1 MLVLTRKSGEG
12 IWIGDNIRIVVVE
25 IREGQVK
32 LGIDAS
38 RETPIYR
45 DEVYDKV
52 RRANIAAAELGPD
65 DFEWVKRSVKK
76 K

>member
-12 IWIGDNIRIVVVE
+12 IWIGDNIHIVVVE

-32 LGIDAS
+32 LGIDAT

-45 DEVYDKV
+45 DEVYEKV
-52 RRANIAAAELGPD
+52 RGANLAASAMRPD
-65 DFEWVKRSVKK
+65 DFDWIKRSVKK
-76 K
+76 R

>member
-12 IWIGDNIRIVVVE
+12 IWIGDNVRIVVVD

-32 LGIDAS
+32 LGIEAS

-45 DEVYDKV
+45 DEIYEKI
-52 RRANIAAAELGPD
+52 RSANVAASGLGTD
-65 DFEWVKRSVKK
+65 DFEWIKRGFKK

>member
-12 IWIGDNIRIVVVE
+12 IWIGDGIRIVVVD
-25 IREGQVK
+25 IKEGQVK

-45 DEVYDKV
+45 DEVYEKV
-52 RRANIAAAELGPD
+52 RGANTAAVKMGTGE
-65 DFEWVKRSVKK
+65 FEWVKRSLGKK
-76 K
+76 

>member
-12 IWIGDNIRIVVVE
+12 IWIGDNIHIVVVD

-32 LGIDAS
+32 LGVEAS

-45 DEVYDKV
+45 DEIYEKI
-52 RRANIAAAELGPD
+52 RKANISASDLGTD
-65 DFEWVKRSVKK
+65 EFEWIKRGFKNK
-76 K
+76 

>member
-12 IWIGDNIRIVVVE
+12 IWIGDKIRIVVVD

-38 RETPIYR
+38 RQTPIYR
-45 DEVYDKV
+45 DEVYEKV
-52 RRANIAAAELGPD
+52 RGANVEASEMTKS
-65 DFEWVKRSVKK
+65 DFELVKRSFRK
-76 K
+76 

>member
-12 IWIGDNIRIVVVE
+12 IWIGDNIRIVVVD

-38 RETPIYR
+38 RKTPIYR
-45 DEVYDKV
+45 DEVYEKV
-52 RRANIAAAELGPD
+52 RDENVAAVEMGTPEFEL
-65 DFEWVKRSVKK
+65 VKRSFRK
-76 K
+76 